1 MGAPASAPGKIG
13 ERVNTY
19 NIVKSLHIISIVA
32 WMAGMLYLPR
42 LFVYHVQASPNSE
55 ARATF
60 AVMERRLLKVIMLPA
75 MLASWGFGLWLAA
88 ISGAW
93 TQGWL
98 HAKLALVLAL
108 SGLHGF
114 LVREARG
121 LSQGGEAR
129 SPRFYRI
136 INEVPALI
144 LVLIVFLVVLK
155 PF

>member
-1 MGAPASAPGKIG
+1 
-13 ERVNTY
+13 VNTY
-19 NIVKSLHIISIVA
+19 NVVKSLHIISIVA

-42 LFVYHVQASPNSE
+42 LFIYHVQAAPSSE

-60 AVMERRLLKVIMLPA
+60 AVMEGRLLKAIMLPA
-75 MLASWGFGLWLAA
+75 MLASWGFGLWLAVM
-88 ISGAW
+88 SDAW

-98 HAKLALVLAL
+98 HAKLALVLVL

-114 LVREARG
+114 LAREART
-121 LSQGGEAR
+121 LAQGGKAR
-129 SPRFYRI
+129 GPRFYRI

>member
-1 MGAPASAPGKIG
+1 
-13 ERVNTY
+13 
-19 NIVKSLHIISIVA
+19 
-32 WMAGMLYLPR
+32 MLYLPR
-42 LFVYHVQASPNSE
+42 LFVYHAEASPNSE

-60 AVMERRLLKVIMLPA
+60 AIMERRLLKGIMLPA

-88 ISGAW
+88 LSGAW

-98 HAKLALVLAL
+98 HAKFALVLVL

-114 LVREARG
+114 FAKEARRLAQEG
-121 LSQGGEAR
+121 KAR
-129 SPRFYRI
+129 APRFYRI
-136 INEVPALI
+136 INEVPAVI